1 MNNNKQALDKFL
13 KNYNKINK
21 VLLIKSPTINYG
33 NFDIHRHKDSGYM
46 TYQPIE
52 ITTLA
57 ATVRQQLPDV
67 ELKLFDA
74 EYITLKKMFYT
85 PNKDNILTDCIKE
98 VVDEFKPDLVGISV
112 VFSVALKNGFKIM
125 EIVKSINKKIM
136 VVFGGVHCTFDFERI
151 MKKGADALFLKNL
164 FGIIILLKKA

>member
-1 MNNNKQALDKFL
+1 MKNNNNKQALEKFL

-33 NFDIHRHKDSGYM
+33 NIDIQLHKESGYM

-74 EYITLKKMFYT
+74 EYITLKKMFST
-85 PNKDNILTDCIKE
+85 PKDA
-98 VVDEFKPDLVGISV
+98 VDLQNFNTLQGEF
-112 VFSVALKNGFKIM
+112 
-125 EIVKSINKKIM
+125 
-136 VVFGGVHCTFDFERI
+136 
-151 MKKGADALFLKNL
+151 
-164 FGIIILLKKA
+164 